1 MSNAE
6 TTVFVIDDDASVRR
20 ASERLIKSA
29 GLRVVTFGS
38 AMEFLNS
45 TGQDYPGCLVLDV
58 RLPGLSGLD
67 LQRELAERHVHIPI
81 IFMTGHADIPT
92 SVQAMKSGAVEF
104 LTKPFGDQVLLDA
117 IVQAIERD
125 RIARRKRAEIAEL
138 RERFDGLTVREKEV
152 MGRVAQGMLNKQ
164 VASELGITEKTI
176 KVHRARVMHKMNAGS
191 LADLVRMADR
201 LQRRET

>member
-1 MSNAE
+1 
-6 TTVFVIDDDASVRR
+6 
-20 ASERLIKSA
+20 
-29 GLRVVTFGS
+29 
-38 AMEFLNS
+38 
-45 TGQDYPGCLVLDV
+45 
-58 RLPGLSGLD
+58 
-67 LQRELAERHVHIPI
+67 
-81 IFMTGHADIPT
+81 MTGHADIPM